1 MTSLRKRMIEDM
13 QVRNLA
19 LNTQRSYVEQV
30 SRFARHFNKSP
41 EQLGPEDI
49 RAYQVYLTNDK
60 KLAPSSVVT
69 AVAALRF
76 VYKVSLKKNWQFE
89 DVIPAPKMPQKLP
102 VVLSPEEVLQFLGCI
117 DSSEHR
123 AILTTCYAAGLRI
136 SEAVCL
142 KTADIDSQRM
152 VIHVDQGK
160 GQKDRYV
167 MLSPTLLEI
176 LRTWWRVNKP
186 RHWLFPGDM
195 PGRHISTFAVG
206 RACQKARQ
214 TSGIRK
220 PITPHSLRHGFAVHL
235 LESGTDVRRIQLL
248 LGHRSLATTARYLRI
263 ATSKVC
269 STSSPLDLLPRPAC
283 ADSKPATPQ
292 YF

>member
-1 MTSLRKRMIEDM
+1 VLI
-13 QVRNLA
+13 
-19 LNTQRSYVEQV
+19 
-30 SRFARHFNKSP
+30 
-41 EQLGPEDI
+41 
-49 RAYQVYLTNDK
+49 
-60 KLAPSSVVT
+60 

-76 VYKVSLKKNWQFE
+76 LYKVSLKRDWGFD
-89 DVIPAPKMPQKLP
+89 DVIPAPKKPQRLP

-117 DSSEHR
+117 DSAKHR

-136 SEAVCL
+136 FEVVCL
-142 KTADIDSQRM
+142 KTEDIDSQRM
-152 VIHVDQGK
+152 VIRVDQGK

-186 RHWLFPGDM
+186 RHWLFPGDI
-195 PGRHISTFAVG
+195 PGRHISKDAVEL
-206 RACQKARQ
+206 ACQKARRLC
-214 TSGIRK
+214 GIRK
-220 PITPHSLRHGFAVHL
+220 PITPHLLRHGFAVHL
-235 LESGTDVRRIQLL
+235 LESGTDVRTIQLL

-269 STSSPLDLLPRPAC
+269 STSSPLDLLPRPVC
-283 ADSKPATPQ
+283 ADPKPATPQ

>member
-1 MTSLRKRMIEDM
+1 MKPLRQRMIEDM

-49 RAYQVYLTNDK
+49 RAYQVYLTSER
-60 KLAPSSVVT
+60 KLAPSSVII

-76 VYKVSLKKNWQFE
+76 VYKVSLKKNWHLE
-89 DVIPAPKMPQKLP
+89 DVIPAPKIPQKLP
-102 VVLSPEEVLQFLGCI
+102 VVLSPEEVLQFLSCI
-117 DSSEHR
+117 DNTKHH

-142 KTADIDSQRM
+142 KIGDIDSQRM
-152 VIHVDQGK
+152 VIRVDQGK

-186 RHWLFPGDM
+186 RDWLFPGDIA
-195 PGRHISTFAVG
+195 GQHITTFAVG
-206 RACQKARQ
+206 RACQKAR
-214 TSGIRK
+214 TISKLRK
-220 PITPHSLRHGFAVHL
+220 ELTPHSLRHAFAVHL
-235 LESGTDVRRIQLL
+235 LESGTDVRSIQLL

-269 STSSPLDLLPRPAC
+269 STASPLDLLPHPGST
-283 ADSKPATPQ
+283 DSEPATAQ
-292 YF
+292 HF